1 MIHIK
6 VTFLEELY
14 SPSLSPIFEFPDKND
29 EKIFFILIQIIKT
42 KLSMDLKINVNEALA
57 IYCSLI
63 VNELRAKTC
72 VIDIQEKVKRLLSY
86 KNVMIGVPEMLK
98 NTLFTVQVDNIPKSL
113 IILKEPIKIMHYL
126 LEEIT

>member
-1 MIHIK
+1 MIHIE

-14 SPSLSPIFEFPDKND
+14 YHSLSPIFEFPDKND

-42 KLSMDLKINVNEALA
+42 KLSMDRKINVNEVLA

-98 NTLFTVQVDNIPKSL
+98 NTLFTVQVDNIPKTL
-113 IILKEPIKIMHYL
+113 IILKEPIKIMQYL
-126 LEEIT
+126 LEEIK